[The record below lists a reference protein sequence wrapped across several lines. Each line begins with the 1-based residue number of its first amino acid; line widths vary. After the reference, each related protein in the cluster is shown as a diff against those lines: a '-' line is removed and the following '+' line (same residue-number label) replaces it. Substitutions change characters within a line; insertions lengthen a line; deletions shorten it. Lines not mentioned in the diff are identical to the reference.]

1 MKIDPSVL
9 RAVNNYNN
17 AVRSIA
23 ATSEKLSTGSRIYRA
38 ANDTSSMVINA
49 KLRAQLHGLQQAARN
64 AQEGISVVD
73 VADSALGTI
82 FDHLTRVRELA
93 VGAAST
99 GFHDADSRAAF
110 DTEAQE
116 LIDSANN
123 IAVTTSYATTKLLDG
138 SYSGQS
144 FMIGDSGAN
153 VLSLS
158 IADSRAAALGIA
170 SLDLAGNASAAI
182 TAIDAAIS
190 TVSSRRADLGAV
202 SNRLA
207 STVQLL
213 QNAVENLS
221 SASSRLADTDVVKAS
236 AQLQRDKAML
246 QNSSRAIDRAMANT
260 VQVLRV
266 VR

>member
-17 AVRSIA
+17 AVKSLA
-23 ATSEKLSTGSRIYRA
+23 ATSEKLSSGSRIFRA
-38 ANDTSSMVINA
+38 ANDSSSMVINA
-49 KLRAQLHGLQQAARN
+49 KLRAQLNGLQQAARN
-64 AQEGISVVD
+64 AQEGIGVVN
-73 VADSALGTI
+73 VADGALGSI

-93 VGAAST
+93 VGAANT

-110 DTEAQE
+110 DVEAQQ
-116 LIDSANN
+116 LVDSANH
-123 IAVTTSYATTKLLDG
+123 IAEKTAYAATKLLDG

-158 IADSRAAALGIA
+158 IADSRATALGIA
-170 SLDLAGNASAAI
+170 SLDLAGNASSAI

-190 TVSSRRADLGAV
+190 TISSRRADLGAV
-202 SNRLA
+202 ASRFS

-213 QNAVENLS
+213 NNAVENLS
-221 SASSRLADTDVVKAS
+221 SASSRLADADIVKTA
-236 AQLQRDKAML
+236 AQFQRDKVML

-266 VR
+266 VK